1 MTNHNRV
8 RISKLA
14 IGLAIALAA
23 APAFAQNTTSA
34 VAGRIV
40 GENNQAVSGAEIT
53 IVHTESGSVSR
64 ATTDAEGRYIARG
77 LRTGGPY
84 TITTTKDGKT
94 ETREG
99 VYLTLAETTNVDI
112 SFASAET
119 LAAVQVKGS
128 RTADVFDTRKMGAGT
143 SISREKLNSFA
154 SIQRNLQDYARLDP
168 RLSQTDKERGE
179 ISAGGQNVRFNS
191 ITIDGVATNDTFGL
205 EANNL
210 PTLKQPVSIDAIQSV
225 QVNL

>member
-34 VAGRIV
+34 ISGHIL
-40 GENNQAVSGAEIT
+40 GENNQAISGAEIT
-53 IVHTESGSVSR
+53 IVHTDSGSVSR

-112 SFASAET
+112 KFADAET
-119 LAAVQVKGS
+119 IEAVQVKGKI
-128 RTADVFDTRKMGAGT
+128 F
-143 SISREKLNSFA
+143 L
-154 SIQRNLQDYARLDP
+154 P
-168 RLSQTDKERGE
+168 RCK
-179 ISAGGQNVRFNS
+179 
-191 ITIDGVATNDTFGL
+191 TFL
-205 EANNL
+205 RDN
-210 PTLKQPVSIDAIQSV
+210 
-225 QVNL
+225 